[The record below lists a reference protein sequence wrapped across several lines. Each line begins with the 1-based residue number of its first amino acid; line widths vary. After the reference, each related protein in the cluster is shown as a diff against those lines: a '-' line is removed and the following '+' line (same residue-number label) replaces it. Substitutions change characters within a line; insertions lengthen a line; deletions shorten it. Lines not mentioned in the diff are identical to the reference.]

1 MDKRIKIIIVVI
13 VILILLA
20 LNLMVFINNNF
31 KSDDSGEEN
40 KIVNTIVEHNI
51 ATEEETEQSRK
62 EMLNGYTEATR
73 IKSYVGQYLS
83 YVDSKDYESA
93 YNLLYEEFKNTYFKT
108 LEDFVTYAENKY
120 PDEIFAEY
128 TNMER
133 EGTIYI
139 VTVKLKDTLNKDFA
153 QIEQNIVVKEND
165 LNDFVLSFEVE

>member
-1 MDKRIKIIIVVI
+1 MDKRIKVIIVII

-31 KSDDSGEEN
+31 KSDDSEEN

-93 YNLLYEEFKNTYFKT
+93 YNLLYDEFKNTYFKT
-108 LEDFVTYAENKY
+108 LEDFITYAENKY
-120 PDEIFAEY
+120 PDEILVEY

-133 EGTIYI
+133 EGTIY
-139 VTVKLKDTLNKDFA
+139 VLTVNIQDTLDKNFTP
-153 QIEQNIVVKEND
+153 IEQNIVVRENN